1 MTESKKFYRKIA
13 LWFCA
18 LWLGSLLAAGVSGQ
32 TSQPPPAKPDP
43 GQNAS
48 QDDSANKKISPQ
60 GAVELFGQVDQIL
73 RFASKDSGLP
83 IKHEI
88 KRRLTNREEVVAY
101 LEKSMR
107 DDKSA
112 QRVQRSELVLKKFG
126 LLPHDFKL
134 SSFLVALLREQIAG
148 YYDPKTKT
156 MNLLDWVPLEQQ
168 RPVLAHELTHA
179 LQDQSFNLEKWMKR
193 GDEDIDK
200 KKEITPADIVADET
214 DEVKEAVVEGQA
226 ETVMLDYV
234 LAPSGRSAAD
244 APEVVAAL
252 DADMMKG
259 SSDSVEFQT
268 APIFLKESLTFPYR
282 YGVKFVAAVLK
293 DEGKEKAFADV
304 FGNPPRITRQIM
316 EPQTYLSGEVVPPL
330 PLPDFKQDFKDYDRF
345 DVGAIGEFDVS
356 MLIDQYASMDESK
369 RMYPSWRGGYYYSV
383 LPKGNPSAPLGLL
396 YVSRWADAEKAR
408 EFGAIYAK
416 SLTQRY
422 RQVKATGEDPSDDLA
437 KLDTLSG
444 KHAWQTEEGIVVI
457 EVEGDTVMV
466 SESLD
471 SVTTE
476 ALQHD
481 VFAAASPGK

>member
-1 MTESKKFYRKIA
+1 M
-13 LWFCA
+13 
-18 LWLGSLLAAGVSGQ
+18 
-32 TSQPPPAKPDP
+32 
-43 GQNAS
+43 
-48 QDDSANKKISPQ
+48 
-60 GAVELFGQVDQIL
+60 ELFGQVDQIL
-73 RFASKDSGLP
+73 KFASKDSGLP
-83 IKHEI
+83 IKHAV

-101 LEKSMR
+101 LQKSMR

-126 LLPHDFKL
+126 LLPRDFKL

-168 RPVLAHELTHA
+168 QAVLAHELTHA
-179 LQDQSFNLEKWMKR
+179 LQDQSFNLEKWMKD
-193 GDEDIDK
+193 GDTDIDK

-244 APEVVAAL
+244 APEVVAEL
-252 DADMMKG
+252 DADMIKG
-259 SSDSVEFQT
+259 SPDSTEFQT

-293 DEGKEKAFADV
+293 DQGKTKAFADV
-304 FGNPPRITRQIM
+304 FREPPRITRQIM
-316 EPQTYLSGEVVPPL
+316 EPQTYLSGEAIQPL
-330 PLPDFKQDFKDYDRF
+330 PLPDFKQDFKDYERF

-356 MLIDQYASMDESK
+356 MLIDQYDSVDASK

-396 YVSRWADAEKAR
+396 YVSRWANADKAQ
-408 EFGAIYAK
+408 EFAAIYAG
-416 SLTQRY
+416 SLTKRY
-422 RQVKATGEDPSDDLA
+422 KQVKETGDNPGDFAPS
-437 KLDTLSG
+437 KTLSG
-444 KHAWQTEEGIVVI
+444 KHSWQTEDGTVV
-457 EVEGDTVMV
+457 VEAAGDTVMV
-466 SESLD
+466 SESLND
-471 SVTTE
+471 ATTE
-476 ALQHD
+476 ALRHD
-481 VFAAASPGK
+481 VFGAAMAAK